1 MISAIVA
8 AVLSG
13 GLASGITAIVTSRS
27 IAAKTKAE
35 AARIGAT
42 TEVEV
47 DSVAMVTMERSL
59 KAAQGQIEILTRQ
72 RDTDRAYYLGRIDE
86 LEERVGILRQEV
98 EAAEGRLRKV
108 LQATEQTSQEIREL
122 REGDRHRE

>member
-1 MISAIVA
+1 MISTIVA
-8 AVLSG
+8 AILSG
-13 GLASGITAIVTSRS
+13 GIASSVTAVVQSRS

-35 AARIGAT
+35 AERIGAT

-59 KAAQGQIEILTRQ
+59 RSAQGQIEILTKQ
-72 RDTDRAYYLGRIDE
+72 RDTDRTYYLGRIDE
-86 LEERVGILRQEV
+86 LENRVDHLRAEV

-108 LQATEQTSQEIREL
+108 LRATEQTSQEIRDL
-122 REGDRHRE
+122 REGDRYRE